1 MKQHTTEHLLT
12 RESSRVLHTKLN
24 NKQNQDQT
32 KGVFYHNTV
41 SFSFTC
47 STNSAEQGRLLFPP
61 FLKPEYK
68 KNSIFMSRVYETKK
82 AFSRR
87 RSEHTDRN
95 VKLKPTVLFRT
106 TPTHQRQS
114 IHGVTTN
121 LSMAYFHHAKFQ
133 ILLKGSVQLLKIII
147 IIKPFLILSN
157 GERLIV

>member
-68 KNSIFMSRVYETKK
+68 KNYIFMSRVYETKK

-106 TPTHQRQS
+106 TQLIRDRHYMVLPQTFPWRISTMQS
-114 IHGVTTN
+114 FK
-121 LSMAYFHHAKFQ
+121 SY
-133 ILLKGSVQLLKIII
+133 LKAVYNYSK
-147 IIKPFLILSN
+147 
-157 GERLIV
+157 